1 MRFQI
6 LGPTVALDE
15 DGAPVTLGGPRGR
28 ALLTLLALDAGRIVS
43 AGRLVDGMYGPHP
56 PEGTANALQSQVSRL
71 RRALGRD
78 LVEFHPSGYRLVAD
92 RDDVDAGRFERLAAE
107 GRGAL
112 ASGDAAR
119 AATLLREALALW
131 RGTPLADAP
140 HAAAAAAALEELR
153 LAATEDRVQADLEL
167 GGHREVVAELRGL
180 TAAHPL
186 RERLRAQLMRAL
198 YGAGRQAEALAVYA
212 EARRVLGEELGVD
225 PGPELAAAHLAVLRA
240 DGPEGLRS
248 GLDGA
253 RRSAGPGA
261 GAGVRVDGPAQ
272 APGGAAV
279 DAGPGRLRQG
289 VRAQLTSFVG
299 RDEELAQVGARL
311 RDSRLVTLIGPG
323 GAGKTRL
330 ALEAAERA
338 RGDVCVVQLASV
350 ATASPA
356 LGAAGGAASGP
367 AAGGDVVAEVVLG
380 ALGVRETVIT
390 GLGRPA
396 VGPNARL
403 VTALAD
409 RALLLVL
416 DNCEHLVGPVAVLA
430 DQLLAAC
437 PSLRVLATSREALGI
452 TGESILPVAPLR
464 LPPPD
469 APDPLA
475 YPSVR
480 LFADRAAAVRASF
493 TVTGENAGRVAEVC
507 RALDGLPLAIELA
520 AARLSTLTLED
531 VADRLGDRFRLLAR
545 GSRTALPRH
554 QTLHAVVAWSWDLL
568 DEDEQRMARRLTVF
582 AGGARP
588 EAAERVCGLPEE
600 VLFSLAEKSL
610 VEVVDGRFRMLQTIR
625 AFCAER
631 LDEAGETERT
641 RAAHL
646 AYYVELAEEA
656 DARLRSAD
664 QLGWLAR
671 LDEESGDLDAAARWA
686 TESGRLEAA
695 LRLLAR
701 CAYYW
706 WLRAHR
712 GASAT
717 LAAALLPRLGDAAA
731 GGSEIPDGLEE
742 EYAMC
747 VLVAAWAGE
756 ADEGL
761 RARLETLPAVL
772 PPTRVPRR
780 LEFLMMLRSAFTGPP
795 DDYDGLLLLYEAMS
809 DLAPWPRALSL
820 TGAGFMLQLQDRVD
834 EARARFEEGLA
845 AFRAIGERWGM
856 VLALSGLAALA
867 YGRGEYREAGR
878 LAGEALE
885 KAVELGAT
893 AEIAEALCVRGDC
906 RLRLSDVEGAESDYR
921 AAEEQGRRGGSMES
935 LARAHAGLGEAALVR
950 GDVAAARSWLLRA
963 RAECQEGWYSADE
976 IRARVLADLAELDAR
991 TGGADGGGAVSGR

>member
-43 AGRLVDGMYGPHP
+43 ADRLVDGMYGPRP

-78 LVEFHPSGYRLVAD
+78 LVEFHPSGYRLVAGQ
-92 RDDVDAGRFERLAAE
+92 DDVDAGRFERLAAE

-112 ASGDAAR
+112 AAGDAAR

-140 HAAAAAAALEELR
+140 HAAAAAAGLEELR

-167 GGHREVVAELRGL
+167 GRHREVVAELRGL

-240 DGPEGLRS
+240 G
-248 GLDGA
+248 
-253 RRSAGPGA
+253 
-261 GAGVRVDGPAQ
+261 GPAQ
-272 APGGAAV
+272 APGPAAAE
-279 DAGPGRLRQG
+279 AGPGRLRQG

-350 ATASPA
+350 ATASSAP
-356 LGAAGGAASGP
+356 GAAGRAASGP
-367 AAGGDVVAEVVLG
+367 AGSDVVAEVVLS

-390 GLGRPA
+390 ALGRPA
-396 VGPNARL
+396 VEPAARL

-430 DQLLAAC
+430 DQLLASC

-568 DEDEQRMARRLTVF
+568 GEDEQRMARRLTVF

-671 LDEESGDLDAAARWA
+671 LDEESGDLDAAVRWA
-686 TESGRLEAA
+686 TESGRLEEA
-695 LRLLAR
+695 LRLVAR
-701 CAYYW
+701 CACYW
-706 WLRAHR
+706 WMRGHR

-717 LAAALLPRLGDAAA
+717 PAAALLARLGERSTAGA
-731 GGSEIPDGLEE
+731 GGSEVPEGLEE

-756 ADEGL
+756 ADDGL
-761 RARLETLPAVL
+761 RARLEALPGVVPL
-772 PPTRVPRR
+772 MEVPRR

-795 DDYDGLLLLYEAMS
+795 GDHDALLLVHEAMR
-809 DLAPWPRALSL
+809 DLAPWPRALSFM
-820 TGAGFMLQLQDRVD
+820 GAGFMLQLEGRVD
-834 EARARFEEGLA
+834 EARARFDEGLA
-845 AFRAIGERWGM
+845 AFRAIGERWGT
-856 VLALSGLAALA
+856 VLALSGLAALE
-867 YGRGEYREAGR
+867 YGQGEYREAGR
-878 LAGEALE
+878 LAGEALAT
-885 KAVELGAT
+885 AVELGAT

-906 RLRLSDVEGAESDYR
+906 RLRLADVEGAESDYR
-921 AAEEQGRRGGSMES
+921 AAEEQGRRGGSAES
-935 LARAHAGLGEAALVR
+935 LARAHAGLGEVAMAR

-963 RAECQEGWYSADE
+963 RGECQEGWYSADE

-991 TGGADGGGAVSGR
+991 TGGAGGGGAVSGR